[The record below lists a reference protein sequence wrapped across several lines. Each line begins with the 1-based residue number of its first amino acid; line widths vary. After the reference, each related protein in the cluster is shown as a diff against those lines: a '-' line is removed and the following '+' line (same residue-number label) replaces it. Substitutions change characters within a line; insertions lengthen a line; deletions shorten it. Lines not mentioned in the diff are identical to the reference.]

1 MPPEVLQ
8 DRVFTSASD
17 VWSYGVTLWEVFS
30 FGQKPWAQL
39 TLHEVGMEGSAEA
52 VAMWWN
58 FWRSSEFEAAF
69 KELDIL
75 PAQYKGSLAV
85 STVSAGTGSAEL
97 DEEYIAC
104 IRLLCCMARSKELGA
119 R

>member
-52 VAMWWN
+52 VAM
-58 FWRSSEFEAAF
+58 
-69 KELDIL
+69 
-75 PAQYKGSLAV
+75 
-85 STVSAGTGSAEL
+85 
-97 DEEYIAC
+97 
-104 IRLLCCMARSKELGA
+104 
-119 R
+119 